1 MNVKS
6 IIKVAGW
13 VATGATALIGAI
25 EKDKTA
31 TTIKDLLERVAELE
45 SKVGK

>member
-13 VATGATALIGAI
+13 VATGASALMGAI

-31 TTIKDLLERVAELE
+31 TAVADLMKRVAELE